1 MNSTGIRCTGQADIF
16 LMTRFDN
23 KYFRNWENLKSQKI
37 SALSVLP
44 LRAFLGFTFTFA
56 GLQKLA
62 NPAFVSPNSP
72 ISIQSQ
78 FQAYA
83 RHSPIGSLISP
94 LLHEAEL
101 VGVLIAIG
109 ELAVG
114 IGTLLGFLS
123 RLAASGGMAISLMLF
138 LTVSYHATP
147 YYTGS
152 DIVFVFA
159 WVPLVLGATGN
170 LLSLDGYLAK
180 YFHREKPK
188 AANNEPGDQVIDRRQ
203 AIKTITWSIA
213 GVSVLLA
220 GAVATIG
227 RIMSSGNPA
236 NSLSPTLPSLGPT
249 KSPPPKVSANTSTT
263 VNSPASGTTTSS
275 PPVTNTTS
283 PSTQPPAPSA
293 LPPGTPI
300 GSAASL
306 PPGRLASFT
315 DPNTGDPAIAY
326 HLQSGGFVAFD
337 AVCPHAGCTVVALQ
351 SQGIYECPCHGS
363 QFSLDNGA
371 LLQGPA
377 ATGLKPLGIAQ
388 GSDGNLYISN

>member
-1 MNSTGIRCTGQADIF
+1 
-16 LMTRFDN
+16 MTRVDN
-23 KYFRNWENLKSQKI
+23 KYSRYWEKLKAHKI
-37 SALSVLP
+37 SAVSILP

-94 LLHEAEL
+94 LLHDAEL
-101 VGVLIAIG
+101 VGVIIAIG

-114 IGTLLGFLS
+114 IGTLLGLLS
-123 RLAASGGMAISLMLF
+123 KLAACGGMAISFMLF
-138 LTVSYHATP
+138 LTVSFHATP

-159 WVPLVLGATGN
+159 WLPLVLGATGN
-170 LLSLDGYLAK
+170 LLSVDGYLAK
-180 YFHREKPK
+180 YMHREKAK
-188 AANNEPGDQVIDRRQ
+188 AAIEEANTRVINRRQ
-203 AIKTITWSIA
+203 AIKTITWSVA
-213 GVSVLLA
+213 GASVLLA
-220 GAVATIG
+220 GAAAAIG
-227 RIMSSGNPA
+227 RLMSAGNPA
-236 NSLSPTLPSLGPT
+236 SSLSPTLPSLGPT
-249 KSPPPKVSANTSTT
+249 KSSLPPISGTTST
-263 VNSPASGTTTSS
+263 NANPPANGATTSS
-275 PPVTNTTS
+275 PPVANTTS
-283 PSTQPPAPSA
+283 PVTQAPGPSA

-363 QFSLDNGA
+363 QFSLDNGS

-377 ATGLKPLGIAQ
+377 ATGLKSLGIAQ